1 MAPRARSAAA
11 CDTCRL
17 RKTKCVLRPGE
28 ERCILCAFHELECVF
43 NSDGP
48 RRKRQRRRRSTENGA
63 PLVEQQQQQE
73 TTHAATGQHLQQ
85 ERHDQGTATEPAA
98 PSRETCIDL
107 SSPESSRD
115 RISTPPAAAY
125 PSILNETLGLDPT
138 THAEYVGPSDYRD
151 PILLDLRAPNTE
163 NSSSFVR
170 RTDNRTLFVVHSDQA
185 AASDARRIA
194 DVDAIESAVHPHG
207 PNLVELYFRFVHPSF
222 PILHKDV
229 FIAKHRVSHRYFTPS
244 LLAAV
249 YLLSIEWRLHDS
261 VLASSDT
268 RNRPD
273 VAALE
278 QLADAA
284 IQEDMRTPKLST
296 LEAGLLLLQR
306 HKLQLAERP
315 VSSIWRLHSQI
326 IAISHEL
333 GLHADCSSWSTPD
346 WEVGLRRRIAWAIY
360 MQDRW
365 TSFVHGRP
373 ALLHDD
379 DWDVQPCSSS
389 DFPEYHDK
397 LDDSSIGSIAAPTG
411 WRLFLRQIEL
421 SQILSEIYRNYY
433 ATSAT
438 RRNGSL
444 DRMGV
449 RAAVDLAKPIIARL
463 SQWKAALSPDLAFT
477 ASKPRTLCASAS
489 LHLAYHTVVIAIY
502 RALVRILTPDTPESL
517 HTAVRNAAR
526 DKLQAA
532 VQLLSSMQPEHTAAF
547 WGSVASYQVAM
558 IGAFAGLLWATAE
571 TSEEITWC
579 AARIDDLKW
588 ALRVRGAAAP
598 FAREAL
604 QLLEHETSGLNALK
618 AA

>member
-1 MAPRARSAAA
+1 MAPRARSSAA

-43 NSDGP
+43 DPDGP
-48 RRKRQRRRRSTENGA
+48 RRKRQRRRRSTQDGA
-63 PLVEQQQQQE
+63 GLVEQQQD
-73 TTHAATGQHLQQ
+73 TSHTGTGQHVQQ
-85 ERHDQGTATEPAA
+85 RRHHQETLAEPAA
-98 PSRETCIDL
+98 SSRETYVDL

-125 PSILNETLGLDPT
+125 PSILNETLGLDPAN
-138 THAEYVGPSDYRD
+138 HAEYVGPSDYRD
-151 PILLDLRAPNTE
+151 PLLLDLRLNTE

-170 RTDNRTLFVVHSDQA
+170 RTDNRTLFIVHSDEA

-194 DVDAIESAVHPHG
+194 DVDAIEAVVHPHG
-207 PNLVELYFRFVHPSF
+207 PNLVNLYFRFVHPSF

-229 FIAKHRVSHRYFTPS
+229 FIAKHRVSYRYFTPS

-261 VLASSDT
+261 VLASSDIRT
-268 RNRPD
+268 GPD
-273 VAALE
+273 VTALE

-306 HKLQLAERP
+306 HKLQLVERP
-315 VSSIWRLHSQI
+315 VASIWRLHSQI
-326 IAISHEL
+326 VAISHEL

-346 WEVGLRRRIAWAIY
+346 WEVGLRRRIAWALY

-365 TSFVHGRP
+365 ISFVHGRP

-397 LDDSSIGSIAAPTG
+397 PDDSSIGTIAAPTG

-421 SQILSEIYRNYY
+421 SQILCEIYRIYY

-444 DRMGV
+444 DQMGV

-463 SQWKAALSPDLAFT
+463 SQWKSALSPDLAFT

-489 LHLAYHTVVIAIY
+489 LHLAYHTVVIAMY

-517 HTAVRNAAR
+517 YTAVRSAAR

-532 VQLLSSMQPEHTAAF
+532 VQLLGSMQPEHTSAF

-571 TSEEITWC
+571 TSEEIAWC

-618 AA
+618 AT